1 VDAIHLP
8 NAIQLPTT
16 FGAPGT
22 PLPPGQIVQA
32 LVLELI
38 NSGVFRLQLPQAT
51 VDVKTDVLL
60 QPGATVD
67 VAAKGTGANAKLV
80 IFDSATAP
88 NGAQGG
94 APRQPIGE
102 GVIVG
107 RVTPAASAKTAAEPL
122 VVRDTP
128 QAATTTAARAPDVP
142 RLITPGNVT
151 PQQALGDAIRTAATR
166 QSGLA
171 PLMADVEQA
180 VQAPAARLPAP
191 VAEAA
196 KQVLAL
202 RVPLTENLTAADVKQ
217 AFVRSGVLLEA
228 KAAAAKEPL
237 QLTTNPSSTPA
248 MPAPGSDLKAALIVF
263 RQVLKAWSAD
273 TEPATARA
281 AAPSRDGAPS
291 LPTVPG
297 QPQAKPPPT
306 ENGSLRLLAA
316 ALAGEAGDLM
326 ASGEPMTPD
335 QAATLAR
342 NVANALAGRTAS
354 PEGAASNAPGNLP
367 PPYRGAPL
375 SAQQPVPP
383 SLLPD
388 MPPHETAERLLNA
401 ADGALARTTLLQA
414 ASLPDQPTAQR
425 ADQPAQRWTFE
436 MPFVT
441 PQGTGVAQFEVSR
454 DARNT
459 KSDPKASVWRARF
472 SIDVEPMGPV
482 HAMVA
487 IAGERTSVTLWAER
501 SATAAKLNDNARM
514 LSDALRAAELEPTDF
529 QFRVGIP
536 PVVAK
541 QAAPGRFM
549 DRAT

>member
-1 VDAIHLP
+1 VDAIQLP

-16 FGAPGT
+16 FGAPNP
-22 PLPPGQIVQA
+22 PLPAPGQIVQA

-38 NSGVFRLQLPQAT
+38 NSDVFRLQLPQAT
-51 VDVKTDVLL
+51 VDVKTNVPL

-67 VAAKGTGANAKLV
+67 VATKGTGANAKLV
-80 IFDSATAP
+80 IFDGAAAP
-88 NGAQGG
+88 QGG
-94 APRQPIGE
+94 PARQPIGE
-102 GVIVG
+102 GVILG
-107 RVTPAASAKTAAEPL
+107 RAMTATSAKTAAEPL
-122 VVRDTP
+122 FVRDTP
-128 QAATTTAARAPDVP
+128 QAAATSAARTPEIP
-142 RLITPGNVT
+142 RLVTPGVVT
-151 PQQALGDAIRTAATR
+151 PQQALGDAIRTAAAK

-180 VQAPAARLPAP
+180 VQSPATQLPVP
-191 VAEAA
+191 VAAAA

-202 RVPLTENLTAADVKQ
+202 RVPITGNLTATDVKQ
-217 AFVRSGVLLEA
+217 AFVQSGVLLEA
-228 KAAAAKEPL
+228 KAAAESQKP
-237 QLTTNPSSTPA
+237 QSSPTPA
-248 MPAPGSDLKAALIVF
+248 TTQGMPAPGSDLKAALIVL

-273 TEPATARA
+273 TEPARTP
-281 AAPSRDGAPS
+281 APPSSAP
-291 LPTVPG
+291 PG

-306 ENGSLRLLAA
+306 DNGSLRLLAA
-316 ALAGEAGDLM
+316 ALAGDANDLM
-326 ASGEPMTPD
+326 ASADPMTPD
-335 QAATLAR
+335 QAANLAR
-342 NVANALAGRTAS
+342 NVANALAGRTGS
-354 PEGAASNAPGNLP
+354 SEQAAPNTPGHLP

-388 MPPHETAERLLNA
+388 MPPHETAERLLSA
-401 ADGALARTTLLQA
+401 TDGALARTTLLQA

-425 ADQPAQRWTFE
+425 ADQTAQQRWTFE

-454 DARNT
+454 DARNA
-459 KSDPKASVWRARF
+459 KSDPKTSVWRARF

-529 QFRVGIP
+529 QFRVGVP